1 MEIKQIQ
8 PEDTYKIRHKALWQ
22 HKPIDFVKVDEDTE
36 GVHFGLFEDNELVSV
51 VSLFYKNDEVQFRKF
66 ATLTAFQGRGYGT
79 HLLKYI
85 FQLIENQGI
94 KKIWC
99 NARNHKLAFY
109 AKFGMKETDARFM
122 KEGLEY
128 MVMEMNFPKIW
139 NV

>member
-1 MEIKQIQ
+1 MDIRQIQ
-8 PEDTYKIRHKALWQ
+8 PEDTYDIRHKVLWAY
-22 HKPIDFVKVDEDTE
+22 KPIEFVKVDEDTE
-36 GVHFGLFEDNELVSV
+36 GVHFGLFEDNQLVSV

-79 HLLKYI
+79 QLLKYI

-99 NARNHKLAFY
+99 NARNHKSAFY
-109 AKFGMKETDARFM
+109 AKFGMKETNIRFM

-128 MVMEMNFPKIW
+128 VVMALNIERI
-139 NV
+139 